1 MVNSLGVCVNEKM
14 KSHSVNKK
22 PYFICGWYIN
32 KKVCTNLIKY
42 FENSSNQRAGTIG
55 VKGKPGINR
64 KEKLSTDVCID
75 TRNHDEEILSYYQ
88 ELNKVLEKYKKK
100 FEYCHVNQDRWGMTE
115 NLRLQRYKPE
125 EGYFKR
131 HFERTGGL
139 TVNRHLT
146 FMTYLNDIK
155 DGGETEFYYQ
165 KLKIKPETGLTLI
178 WGTDWTTT
186 HRGITSKTETKYIAT
201 GWYSYRMEKWI

>member
-1 MVNSLGVCVNEKM
+1 M
-14 KSHSVNKK
+14 KPHPVNKK
-22 PYFICGWYIN
+22 PYFICGWYIA
-32 KKVCTNLIKY
+32 KKVCSNLIEY
-42 FENSSNQRAGTIG
+42 FENSPNKR
-55 VKGKPGINR
+55 PGIVIEGVN
-64 KEKLSTDVCID
+64 KKQKLSTDVSIYPA
-75 TRNHDEEILSYYQ
+75 NHDKEILSYYK
-88 ELNKVLEKYKKK
+88 ELGKVLKEYKKK
-100 FEYCHVNQDRWGMTE
+100 YKYCDTYQKKWGIIE
-115 NLRLQRYKPE
+115 CWNLQKYKPE

-139 TVNRHLT
+139 TVDRHLT

-201 GWYSYRMEKWI
+201 GWYSYRMKK